1 MTKTLLTCAITGN
14 LTKPE
19 QTPHLPITPEQ
30 IASDGLA
37 AVDAGAAALHIHV
50 RDPAT
55 GKPSMEIDLYRDV
68 IERIRRENREV
79 IINLTTGPGGRF
91 IPSDDNPR
99 VAAPGTTLLPPLERI
114 RHIQQLKPDVCSL
127 DLNTMN
133 SGSDVVINTPRN
145 VRLMAQ
151 AIRESG
157 VLPELEIFDS
167 GDIHLARDLIADG
180 TLVGPGLWTLVTGVK
195 YGFGASSE
203 TLLYA
208 RSLLPSGAV
217 WSAFGIGR
225 HEFPMV
231 AMSWLAGGH
240 VRVGLEDNVYLEK
253 GVLAKSNAELVRKA
267 RRMVSDLGGELM
279 NPREARAMLNLPAK
293 V

>member
-1 MTKTLLTCAITGN
+1 
-14 LTKPE
+14 
-19 QTPHLPITPEQ
+19 
-30 IASDGLA
+30 
-37 AVDAGAAALHIHV
+37 
-50 RDPAT
+50 
-55 GKPSMEIDLYRDV
+55 
-68 IERIRRENREV
+68 
-79 IINLTTGPGGRF
+79 
-91 IPSDDNPR
+91 
-99 VAAPGTTLLPPLERI
+99 
-114 RHIQQLKPDVCSL
+114 
-127 DLNTMN
+127 
-133 SGSDVVINTPRN
+133 

-157 VLPELEIFDS
+157 VLPELEIFYS

-195 YGFGASSE
+195 YGFGASPE